1 MSAWDPGA
9 VLDDRYRITRVLGRG
24 GMGVVH
30 QVRHLA
36 WDVDLAV
43 KSPRP
48 ERWTEKGREQF
59 VAEAETWVS
68 LGLHP
73 HVCTCHYV
81 RTLDGVPRVFAE
93 YVDGGSLGDWIRDRR
108 LYRGDAR
115 GSLARI
121 LDVAVQ
127 FAWGLAHAHS
137 HGLVHQDV
145 KPANVL
151 IEAAGEQDITA
162 KVTDFGLARARA
174 AAFAEPADAARDAAG
189 DASSSDE
196 SVLVSFGGLTRAYA
210 SPEQFDRAPLGRR
223 SDVYSYAVS
232 LLEMFTGAL
241 TWRVGVAAGEAL
253 EAHLARPFTGGG
265 LITGDGPPPVP
276 PGVADLLR
284 RCLRHDP
291 RARPGSMAALADELI
306 HVYEEELHRPYPRTA
321 PKVSELLADEYNNR
335 ALSLLDLGRD
345 AEAADAFVAAL
356 AADPRHPQATYNAG
370 LARWRRGEITDE
382 DLLTALTT
390 VRGDSG
396 DSWEARLALAQVHL
410 ERGDVPAARAL
421 LDTLERERPGE
432 PELRTA
438 LTAVAAGRPTPAE
451 CTETRT
457 APWYAY
463 ERRTVSAFR
472 STEQEPAPPP
482 ALDIKLSADGSRA
495 LVVCDG
501 AVRLWDTRTGR
512 CLLTLDR
519 ERAAHAAD
527 LSPDGRFAVAAGT
540 EDVVRL
546 WSLADGTCLQ
556 TFTPQYLKGTT
567 GVVST
572 RLALDGRL
580 VAAATNDGQVLLWDT
595 RTGRVRHTLD
605 GFQHRSPKVELTP
618 DGRRALTGVHEDG
631 SVRLWD
637 VGTRELLRTLPGYE
651 GQFPVTCMRLSDDGR
666 RAVLVGHNWPLAL
679 WDLDTGERLRTLPDR
694 SRSTYVTALSGDH
707 RWALCA
713 GSGPALRLWD
723 LDAGRCLR
731 TFHGHAKPRGHLGQ
745 HAVLDLRITDRGRYA
760 VSAGHDETARRWRLP
775 ADHPAPPLLSRP
787 RRAAE
792 RGRTDAQVAAL
803 VADADTA
810 VRQRRTAHALEL
822 LGRARALPGH
832 ERSPLVLSAW
842 RALGRQT
849 VRAGLRGGWA
859 SRVVAE
865 YDRAVDHAAL
875 SADGRTAAIVPAGE
889 SAIHL
894 WDVATGTRT
903 RIVDGPRGRST
914 RGVLALSAD
923 GGRVMMAAPTGA
935 LHAWS
940 TGTGERVGGAEVPR
954 GALRTRFSADGR
966 LALFTSGDES
976 LQLWDLDSGL
986 PVRTLAEGGHHPNT
1000 PCGLWLDPAG
1010 RFAASGPED
1019 RTIRLWDL
1027 ATGACV
1033 RTFHGHLMTAGSV
1046 HVSPDLRL
1054 VLSCGSYS
1062 DRPVRVWDAATGRQL
1077 RAFDTAGDGTTA
1089 PHESRSVRLT
1099 ADGRFAL
1106 SSGED
1111 ATVAVWDVRTGR
1123 RLHDLTEHQSTM
1135 RLGTL
1140 SDDGWYALSSGADGK
1155 VRLWE
1160 LDWDLS
1166 E

>member
-1 MSAWDPGA
+1 MSAPPAPPAPWAPGE
-9 VLDDRYRITRVLGRG
+9 VLDDRYRVTRVLGRG

-93 YVDGGSLGDWIRDRR
+93 YVHGGSLGDWIRDRR

-115 GSLARI
+115 DALARV

-127 FAWGLAHAHS
+127 CAWGLAHAHS

-151 IEAAGEQDITA
+151 IGTAGEHGITA

-174 AAFAEPADAARDAAG
+174 AAFDESTDDAAPD
-189 DASSSDE
+189 DE

-223 SDVYSYAVS
+223 TDVYSYAVS

-241 TWRVGVAAGEAL
+241 TWRVGVAAAEAL
-253 EAHLARPFTGGG
+253 DAYLAQPARRPA
-265 LITGDGPPPVP
+265 GDGGPPPLP
-276 PGVADLLR
+276 LGVAGLLT
-284 RCLRHDP
+284 RCLRHAP
-291 RARPGSMAALADELI
+291 RSRPGSMAAIADELI
-306 HVYEEELHRPYPRTA
+306 RVYEQELGRPYHRTA
-321 PKVSELLADEYNNR
+321 PTVSELLADEYNNR

-345 AEAADAFVAAL
+345 AEASDAFAAAL
-356 AADPRHPQATYNAG
+356 TADPRHAPATYNAG

-390 VRGDSG
+390 VRGDTG

-410 ERGDVPAARAL
+410 ERGDVSAARAL
-421 LDTLERERPGE
+421 LEGLARERPGE
-432 PELRTA
+432 PEPRTA
-438 LTAVAAGRPTPAE
+438 LAAVAAGRPAAAE
-451 CTETRT
+451 CTGITT
-457 APWYAY
+457 VPWYVY
-463 ERRTVSAFR
+463 EARTVSMFR
-472 STEQEPAPPP
+472 STEREPAPPP
-482 ALDIKLSADGSRA
+482 RIDIRLTADGGRA

-501 AVRLWDTRTGR
+501 AVRLWDTRGGR

-519 ERAAHAAD
+519 DRAAHAAD

-540 EDVVRL
+540 EDIVRL
-546 WSLADGTCLQ
+546 WSLIDGTCLQ

-567 GVVST
+567 AITAT
-572 RLALDGRL
+572 RLAVGGRL
-580 VAAATNDGQVLLWDT
+580 VAGATNDGQVLFWDT
-595 RTGRVRHTLD
+595 RTGRVRQTFE
-605 GFQHRSPKVELTP
+605 GFRHRAAHVELTA

-637 VGTRELLRTLPGYE
+637 VHTRELLRTLPGYE
-651 GQFPVTCMRLSDDGR
+651 GQFPVDCLRLSDDGR
-666 RAVLVGHNWPLAL
+666 RAVLVGNRWPLAL
-679 WDLDTGERLRTLPDR
+679 WDLDTGERLRTLPDGTR
-694 SRSTYVTALSGDH
+694 GTQVLSLSRDH
-707 RWALCA
+707 RRALCA
-713 GSGPALRLWD
+713 GRDAALRLWD
-723 LDAGRCLR
+723 LDTGRCLR
-731 TFHGHAKPRGHLGQ
+731 TFHGHTAPEDPVGHR
-745 HAVLDLRITDRGRYA
+745 AVLDLRITDSGRHA
-760 VSAGHDETARRWRLP
+760 VSAGQDDTARRWRLP
-775 ADHPAPPLLSRP
+775 ADHLAPPLLSRP

-792 RGRTDAQVAAL
+792 LSRTDARVAAL
-803 VADADTA
+803 VADADRA
-810 VRQRRTAHALEL
+810 VRESRPARAREL
-822 LGRARALPGH
+822 LVRARSLPGH
-832 ERSPLVLSAW
+832 ERSPLVLAAW

-849 VRAGLRGGWA
+849 VRTGLRGGWA

-865 YDRAVDHAAL
+865 YDRPVEHAAL
-875 SADGRTAAIVPAGE
+875 SADGRTAAIAPEHGAG
-889 SAIHL
+889 IHL
-894 WDVATGTRT
+894 WDVSTGTRT
-903 RIVDGPRGRST
+903 RVIDTPRDRTS

-923 GGRVMMAAPTGA
+923 GLRVMVSSPTGV
-935 LHAWS
+935 LDAWS
-940 TGTGERVGGAEVPR
+940 AETGERVGRAEVPR
-954 GALRTRFSADGR
+954 GALGTRFSADGR

-976 LQLWDLDSGL
+976 LQLWDLDGGRH
-986 PVRTLAEGGHHPNT
+986 VRTLAEGGHHPHT
-1000 PCGLWLDPAG
+1000 PCGLWLDPEG
-1010 RFAASGPED
+1010 RLAASSPGD

-1033 RTFHGHLMTAGSV
+1033 RTFHGHRRTAGSV

-1054 VLSCGSYS
+1054 LLSCGSYD
-1062 DRPVRVWDAATGRQL
+1062 DRAVRLWDAATGAPL
-1077 RAFDTAGDGTTA
+1077 GVFDTAGDGVA
-1089 PHESRSVRLT
+1089 RPHESRSVRLT

-1106 SSGED
+1106 SAGED
-1111 ATVAVWDVRTGR
+1111 SSVAVWDARTGHR
-1123 RLHDLTEHQSTM
+1123 QHDLTEHQSGL

-1140 SDDGWYALSSGADGK
+1140 SADGWYALSSGADGK

-1166 E
+1166 AHP